1 MLRWRSEINK
11 KLSRIVIKLGS
22 NSITDPKGGVDR
34 KKIKSVC
41 EGIKELHKEK
51 KEVILVCSG
60 AIQTARG
67 MIKSKS
73 QRLSQLQALSS
84 IGQNQVISAIQSE
97 FSEEQTPIGQILL
110 THEDFKHPER
120 YFNLQNTIGELL
132 NWKALPVINEN
143 DCISFNEITLGDN
156 DQLAALISENCN
168 ADLLL
173 LLTESKG
180 LYTAHPDSH
189 DSEHIPYIEYDK
201 DLSFIKTMNKSI
213 AGRGGMKTKL
223 EAVRKLTPLG
233 VPVIIADYRCPSP
246 VLEALAS
253 SESSS
258 FFEAAPE
265 KLNKKKARILT
276 SVKGNCYIKIDKG
289 AAKALESNK
298 SLLPVGVKAI
308 HGRFQRGDVIKVYHS
323 RTLVAQGLAEFSST
337 ELRKLINTDL
347 APNYPEQFNLPSR
360 VFIHKNNLLLKK

>member
-1 MLRWRSEINK
+1 MLRWRHEINK
-11 KLSRIVIKLGS
+11 NFNRIVIKLGS
-22 NSITDPKGGVDR
+22 NSITKASGGIDSN
-34 KKIKSVC
+34 KIKAIC

-84 IGQNQVISAIQSE
+84 IGQNQVITALQSE
-97 FSEEQTPIGQILL
+97 FKTEQSPIGQILL
-110 THEDFKHPER
+110 THEDFKSSER
-120 YFNLQNTIGELL
+120 YFNLQNTINELL

-143 DCISFNEITLGDN
+143 DSISFNEISLGDN

-180 LYTAHPDSH
+180 LYTAHPDSPGA
-189 DSEHIPYIEYDK
+189 EHIPFIEYNK

-223 EAVRKLTPLG
+223 EAVRKLSPLG

-246 VLEALAS
+246 VLEALSS
-253 SESSS
+253 SETSS

-265 KLNKKKARILT
+265 KLNKKKARLLT
-276 SVKGNCYIKIDKG
+276 SVKENCYIKIDKG
-289 AAKALESNK
+289 AAQALQKNK
-298 SLLPVGVKAI
+298 SLLPVGIKAV
-308 HGRFQRGDVIKVYHS
+308 HGRFQRGDVVKVFHS
-323 RTLVAQGLAEFSST
+323 RSLIAQGIAEFSST
-337 ELRKLINTDL
+337 ELRKLLNTDL
-347 APNYPEQFNLPSR
+347 SADYPEKYNLPSR
-360 VFIHKNNLLLKK
+360 VFIHKNNLLQKK

>member
-1 MLRWRSEINK
+1 MLRWREEINS
-11 KLSRIVIKLGS
+11 KLHRIVIKLGS
-22 NSITDPKGGVDR
+22 NSITKAEGGLDR
-34 KKIKSVC
+34 SKVKAIC
-41 EGIKELHKEK
+41 EGIKELHRDK

-60 AIQTARG
+60 AIQSARG
-67 MIKSKS
+67 SIKNKPK
-73 QRLSQLQALSS
+73 RLSQLQALSS
-84 IGQNQVISAIQSE
+84 IGQNQVISLIQSE
-97 FSEEQTPIGQILL
+97 FKNEQTPIGQLLL

-120 YFNLQNTIGELL
+120 YFNLQNTINELL

-143 DCISFNEITLGDN
+143 DSISFNEITLGDN
-156 DQLAALISENCN
+156 DQLAALISETCN

-180 LYTAHPDSH
+180 LYTAHPDSPN
-189 DSEHIPYIEYDK
+189 SEHIPFIEYDK
-201 DLSFIKTMNKSI
+201 DLSFVKTINKSI

-246 VLEALAS
+246 VLEALS
-253 SESSS
+253 NSESSS
-258 FFEAAPE
+258 FFEAAPQ

-276 SVKGNCYIKIDKG
+276 SVKENCYVKVDKG
-289 AAKALESNK
+289 AALALKSNK

-308 HGRFQRGDVIKVYHS
+308 HGRFQRGDVVKIYHS
-323 RTLVAQGLAEFSST
+323 RSLVAQGLAEYSST
-337 ELRKLINTDL
+337 ELRKLINVTLPADYPDL
-347 APNYPEQFNLPSR
+347 YSLPSR